1 MKARHPLLFLLL
13 PAASLLAAP
22 SSIGLL
28 PQEKTPE
35 TVAPGERNPFGARR
49 IVTQAPALKA
59 SGDEAQIRAVIA
71 RLPLSGLTSGY
82 GVIKVLLGP
91 YTLEEGKIM
100 PAVIPNQ
107 VERVRVVAISSQSVE
122 LSFVD
127 KDGSAATRKMTLPIK
142 LAPTVRIKIGF
153 SAATKEGE
161 VIPLDGVKKNEGE
174 TSR

>member
-1 MKARHPLLFLLL
+1 VKALHPLLILLI
-13 PAASLLAAP
+13 PVASVLAAP

-35 TVAPGERNPFGARR
+35 TVAAGERNPFGARR
-49 IVTQAPALKA
+49 IVAQAPVLKA

-100 PAVIPNQ
+100 PPVIPNQ
-107 VERVRVVAISSQSVE
+107 MERVRVVSINSKAVE
-122 LSFVD
+122 LGFVD
-127 KDGSAATRKMTLPIK
+127 KDGSADTRKMTLPIK
-142 LAPTVRIKIGF
+142 LAPAVRIKIGF
-153 SAATKEGE
+153 SPAAKEGE
-161 VIPLDGVKKNEGE
+161 SSTLDGVKKNEGE